1 MGQLRSGGVKDHL
14 HRAVIP
20 GQHHARHSGLA
31 GDVDGR
37 TAPHHQPPLDGDVV
51 HGKLP
56 FPQAVGK
63 DQVAFKNG
71 VVDICLAP
79 YQHSVPVGPGYL
91 AGIIHA
97 LENVAH
103 DLGHLPAGDIAFGM
117 QAAIAVPVDIAA
129 LHHGRHGVYGPC
141 AHIVSIREPGQG

>member
-1 MGQLRSGGVKDHL
+1 MGQFPGNGIRAGEGGFHRSGIPNVQIRREVKGDGGGVGLIGEQDLVALVHAAGLHNGTVLLGQLRSGGVKDHL

-51 HGKLP
+51 QGELP

-63 DQVAFKNG
+63 D
-71 VVDICLAP
+71 
-79 YQHSVPVGPGYL
+79 
-91 AGIIHA
+91 
-97 LENVAH
+97 
-103 DLGHLPAGDIAFGM
+103 
-117 QAAIAVPVDIAA
+117 
-129 LHHGRHGVYGPC
+129 
-141 AHIVSIREPGQG
+141 